1 MGGMKHMLIEYVELI
16 ARSEQRP
23 PDQTDCFDC
32 ASETPWGNLRR
43 CYDCQML
50 LEEELHEL
58 VGVNGPIDEFEGPY
72 TPEAILKFWQET
84 GDLWEPEDGTMS
96 KMLKDETSSG
106 MPSFTLRA
114 VAERLGI
121 SE

>member
-1 MGGMKHMLIEYVELI
+1 M
-16 ARSEQRP
+16 
-23 PDQTDCFDC
+23 
-32 ASETPWGNLRR
+32 
-43 CYDCQML
+43 
-50 LEEELHEL
+50 
-58 VGVNGPIDEFEGPY
+58 NGPIDEFEGPY